1 MVATKNPFFDQLLA
15 ALQEM
20 ETLEIRN
27 AWLLHGKQL
36 QKYQEA
42 LRRDRIGRR
51 PSPVFLDLEA
61 VEDFME
67 RIIGAL
73 IFSNGS

>member
-15 ALQEM
+15 AVQEM
-20 ETLEIRN
+20 RELDRRN
-27 AWLLHGKQL
+27 AWLLYGKQL

-42 LRRDRIGRR
+42 LRAVRIRRR
-51 PSPVFLDLEA
+51 PSPIVLDLEA

-67 RIIGAL
+67 RIIGGHDL
-73 IFSNGS
+73 F